1 VKKISIIVL
10 SLASLLY
17 YSSSAQTNEERNLD
31 YFDQLKV
38 YGPFR
43 VYLEKGTEQKI
54 SISSYEWLDDEIIT
68 EVKNNRLKI
77 KMRNETKVL
86 KDQDHRRVRIFL
98 TYTNLNDIQAVA
110 GADLLSRSTIETGR
124 LNLSVTKGATCDLDV
139 EVAKLEITINTGG
152 VLHLEGV
159 AKSQESSVHTGGVLN
174 AFYLESEDVYI
185 KAHTGG
191 IAEVRANQSIE
202 AKSGTGGSITYRG
215 RPQIRDLNTSLGGSI
230 SGRY

>member
-1 VKKISIIVL
+1 MKKFTIVVL
-10 SLASLLY
+10 GLASLLY
-17 YSSSAQTNEERNLD
+17 YSSQAQTNEERNLD

-43 VYLEKGTEQKI
+43 VYLEKGAEQKI
-54 SISSYEWLDDEIIT
+54 SISSYEWLEDEIII

-77 KMRNETKVL
+77 KMRNETEVL
-86 KDQDHRRVRIFL
+86 KNQEHRRVRIFL
-98 TYTNLNDIQAVA
+98 TYTDLNDIQAVA
-110 GADLLSRSTIETGR
+110 GADLLSLSTIKAGR

-139 EVAKLEITINTGG
+139 EVTKLEITINTGG

-159 AKSQESSVHTGGVLN
+159 AKNQESAVHTGGVLH
-174 AFYLESEDVYI
+174 AFYLESEDVNI

-191 IAEVRANQSIE
+191 VAEVRANQSIE
-202 AKSGTGGSITYRG
+202 AKSGTGASITFRG
-215 RPQIRDLNTSLGGSI
+215 RPQNRDLNTSLGGSI